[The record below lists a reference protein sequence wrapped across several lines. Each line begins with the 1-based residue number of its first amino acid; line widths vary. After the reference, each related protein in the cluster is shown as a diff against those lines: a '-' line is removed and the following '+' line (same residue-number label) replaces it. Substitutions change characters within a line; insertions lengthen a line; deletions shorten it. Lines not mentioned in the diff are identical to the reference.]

1 MNQNLADVLS
11 FLEPSAL
18 QFCTPDEWEQVK
30 ADVLLA
36 GSVEKSSRTS
46 QNVLAKAKFGSRSE
60 AGRYAAN
67 MRWRGSNSGGLTQA
81 KADAEAKARAGGA
94 VGNDSNE
101 IRMDQPDTMF
111 RGKFVAGNDVNDPA
125 YSSVRYKSQLKEAKL
140 YQIYNEINK
149 MHRTAGKKV
158 PASAKPYLEAMN
170 ELSDV
175 TESYGADS
183 GRSVVAY
190 AISNLKFFGA
200 QGKAIKAELTS
211 RIR

>member
-18 QFCTPDEWEQVK
+18 QFCTPEEWEQVK

-36 GSVEKSSRTS
+36 GSVAKSSQTS
-46 QNVLAKAKFGSRSE
+46 QNVLEKAKFGSRSE

-94 VGNDSNE
+94 VGNDS
-101 IRMDQPDTMF
+101 TGSASA
-111 RGKFVAGNDVNDPA
+111 GKTASGAVNDPK
-125 YSSVRYKSQLKEAKL
+125 YSAPEYKAKLKEAK
-140 YQIYNEINK
+140 IYELADEIRS
-149 MHRTAGKKV
+149 MHRNAEKKI
-158 PASAKPYLEAMN
+158 PASAKPYLDAMN
-170 ELSDV
+170 DLGDIKEN
-175 TESYGADS
+175 YGADS

-190 AISNLKFFGA
+190 AMSNLKFFGA
-200 QGKAIKAELTS
+200 QGKAIKAELSS